1 MPLLLGLRPMS
12 WIRSLSL
19 RLSRPEVRRITAS
32 SSLAVADQF
41 LFALSQLIVN
51 LGLARSLTP
60 SDYGAFTL
68 AYTTL
73 LLFGTAHTALLTEP
87 LMVFGSSKYTSSF
100 RHYLKLLLAGHAIV
114 TATFGL
120 LLAAISALLYSSAVS
135 LSTAL
140 MYVGLSGPFLLLPW
154 LLRRACYVRL
164 LAHAAALAGALH
176 CGAMLVGLLWL
187 ANVGWLSIGSAFLLM
202 AGSSLAASLLMV
214 MFLRSAQRPEP
225 TPPAVK
231 EVAVDH
237 WHYGRWA
244 LGSGLLTWLQWS
256 IYYFLLPHFAT
267 VAEAGA
273 LKAIMNLVLPVLHGY
288 TALSMVLLPALSGAG
303 SVRVVRTKLS
313 FACLS
318 FCCRPPSTAPL
329 RVLPPAVVRLAVC
342 GPIYRDLMAAPDR
355 STNGHR
361 RRSRRSVFDS
371 APRPSAAR
379 PRLPVVCGCEWRR
392 LTAGV
397 LFTARYHLAGAVLG
411 LTLSYM
417 ILAALA
423 RRHFVQA
430 VAEQGR

>member
-1 MPLLLGLRPMS
+1 M
-12 WIRSLSL
+12 
-19 RLSRPEVRRITAS
+19 TAS

-60 SDYGAFTL
+60 SDYGAFTV
-68 AYTTL
+68 AYTTF

-87 LMVFGSSKYTSSF
+87 LLVFGSSKYTSSF

-214 MFLRSAQRPEP
+214 MFLRSAQRLER
-225 TPPAVK
+225 TPPAR
-231 EVAVDH
+231 EVAADH
-237 WHYGRWA
+237 WQYGRWA
-244 LGSGLLTWLQWS
+244 LGSGLLTWLQSS

-267 VAEAGA
+267 VADAGA

-303 SVRVVRTKLS
+303 SVRVVRTRLS
-313 FACLS
+313 VAMPLFLLPAALYCAIAVFYHRQLFDWLYAGQYTGIS
-318 FCCRPPSTAPL
+318 WLFPIAAPMAIAAGLAVVYSTAL
-329 RVLPPAVVRLAVC
+329 RALQR
-342 GPIYRDLMAAPDR
+342 PDR
-355 STNGHR
+355 VF
-361 RRSRRSVFDS
+361 RSYAVASG
-371 APRPSAAR
+371 AA
-379 PRLPVVCGCEWRR
+379 
-392 LTAGV
+392 LTVGV
-397 LFTARYHLAGAVLG
+397 LFTARYHLAGAVIG
-411 LTLSYM
+411 LTLSYL

-423 RRHFVQA
+423 RRHFVEA
-430 VAEQGR
+430 IAEQDGEV